1 MIQQRCVLHNTHF
14 DLTIQTP
21 AWDDYIVRVTRD
33 AWHKHLLY
41 YIMMSVEILL
51 RDNVKNDNP
60 RLTKE
65 PE

>member
-1 MIQQRCVLHNTHF
+1 MCFTQHTLWPQ
-14 DLTIQTP
+14 TIQTP
-21 AWDDYIVRVTRD
+21 AWNDYIVRVTRD